1 MLENAG
7 NWSAISLGK
16 TLANPMNEPNVPMYS
31 SESSQRCGS
40 RSAAAEPEKSAFA
53 EEMLFMRSA
62 APTIATTM
70 SGTQIQ
76 PASGRLTAAPAPI
89 VTTIGTTNCAT
100 EAPRLPPAAF
110 RPSAQ
115 PFSRCG

>member
-1 MLENAG
+1 M
-7 NWSAISLGK
+7 SLGK
-16 TLANPMNEPNVPMYS
+16 TLANPMNEPNVPMYRR
-31 SESSQRCGS
+31 ESSHRCGS
-40 RSAAAEPEKSAFA
+40 RSAAAEPEKSALA

-62 APTIATTM
+62 APIIAARM
-70 SGTQIQ
+70 NGTQIH
-76 PASGRLTAAPAPI
+76 PARGRLAATPAPI

-100 EAPRLPPAAF
+100 EAPRLPPAAL